1 MYEFVTGPLVWLS
14 FAIFFI
20 GLIVRTVLYIKG
32 LDWKLDRVTYSV
44 NTSYG
49 VRGAVRS
56 LGSSHKRVQIIHHG
70 SQVLCTRF

>member
-20 GLIVRTVLYIKG
+20 GLIVRAVLYIKG

-44 NTSYG
+44 NTAYG

-56 LGSSHKRVQIIHHG
+56 ILFWLFPYGS
-70 SQVLCTRF
+70 LATRSLKLWL